1 MKRAARDTEK
11 SKRRAHFLKFENLV
25 GSAVNMRGCEAAVAL
40 MRRISQALHYLEGNN
55 VESSHV
61 AAVFVVADQNAKSP
75 APEITDYFDSAT
87 MDLVKG
93 CFEDRWNGAGRKV
106 GVKHGV
112 HCLSFKVDMVLR
124 CTIEHAL
131 GAPFLAAI
139 DGSFRR
145 SSWDTALLTY
155 CKQDNSRYTKLVME
169 MTKFNSKTGDYA
181 SLWRQADA
189 IAKETVAEIVQKLDS
204 DTKAN
209 PLRLLIA
216 ILKHTDEKGHKSISS
231 RPLWGSIAQ
240 EEAASLSERLF
251 GMMCVEVLSI
261 VTQACAVERIN
272 KDHGC
277 VHNRARASMA
287 NHTTRKALYIFTNES
302 LLQKLKGV
310 DRPNPLRLTSF
321 ELFLSNAMP
330 PVDGQDII
338 SKLVQ
343 APVSS
348 FLPAGEDRPRSTPG
362 AREDTEDMDED
373 FPEGAP
379 VSDSDSASSSMNDD
393 DELDGGDGG
402 YIHLADSSPPD
413 GSESYEI
420 PDPAAFIVPSVMSV
434 TAGNWLSQ
442 HGGRSSTGRETVLP
456 RRQKPY
462 PPCVLSSPRW

>member
-1 MKRAARDTEK
+1 MNISLAKVGVAAYASTAWFGKRSHSGEVYAEEVKRLVGKGDKQIAACADNTSSNTSMQKGLFGKLAELFSWFYIGCCVHAMDLLSEDIAKIPEIASAISDCKFIVVFVIRYSMLHETFMDSQAARRKHDPTASMLGLKKFPDTRFAYAFFMIFSVFVNWSVLTALPNTPEFKLMKRAARDTEK

-40 MRRISQALHYLEGNN
+40 MRPISQALHYLEGDN

-124 CTIEHAL
+124 CTIKHAL

-261 VTQACAVERIN
+261 VT
-272 KDHGC
+272 
-277 VHNRARASMA
+277 
-287 NHTTRKALYIFTNES
+287 
-302 LLQKLKGV
+302 
-310 DRPNPLRLTSF
+310 
-321 ELFLSNAMP
+321 
-330 PVDGQDII
+330 
-338 SKLVQ
+338 
-343 APVSS
+343 
-348 FLPAGEDRPRSTPG
+348 
-362 AREDTEDMDED
+362 
-373 FPEGAP
+373 
-379 VSDSDSASSSMNDD
+379 
-393 DELDGGDGG
+393 
-402 YIHLADSSPPD
+402 
-413 GSESYEI
+413 
-420 PDPAAFIVPSVMSV
+420 
-434 TAGNWLSQ
+434 
-442 HGGRSSTGRETVLP
+442 
-456 RRQKPY
+456 
-462 PPCVLSSPRW
+462 